1 MIIIIAQTVFILSI
15 LGILF
20 IIGRKLPALS
30 KLPEEPFIEKFSFKM
45 IFRWPVAVIK
55 RFASSNFFQ
64 NILIG
69 DLEKSLRRFKI
80 VALKI
85 DNIIDKFIRKLKRN
99 SKNNKPM

>member
-1 MIIIIAQTVFILSI
+1 MITAAKIVFILSI

-30 KLPEEPFIEKFSFKM
+30 RIAEEPFIERFSFRM
-45 IFRWPVAVIK
+45 IFVLPVTIIK
-55 RFASSNFFQ
+55 RFISSNFFQ

-69 DLEKSLRRFKI
+69 DLEKSLRKLKI
-80 VALKI
+80 FALKI

-99 SKNNKPM
+99 SRNGTPP